1 MEPPP
6 LPRGGDRTR
15 AAVEALG
22 MANGRW
28 RGRPWR
34 TTKSAKRK
42 EKRREEEPKDRR
54 RRHLGLK
61 SRYEEEEEEE
71 LLCLSIAPCCGE
83 ETRADGEGAS
93 SRGWREKETRR
104 RKLREGQCN
113 GNGTGASGVVPWW
126 SKRNCP
132 SAACP
137 HLSWTFKRGSWHRF
151 SHFC

>member
-6 LPRGGDRTR
+6 LPRGGDRAR

-83 ETRADGEGAS
+83 ETRADGTAMAS
-93 SRGWREKETRR
+93 RA
-104 RKLREGQCN
+104 
-113 GNGTGASGVVPWW
+113 ASGGRG
-126 SKRNCP
+126 SLKQGLERKRNEETETEGG
-132 SAACP
+132 SVQR
-137 HLSWTFKRGSWHRF
+137 KRNGGF
-151 SHFC
+151 GCGAVVE